1 MQNSAIKT
9 LFCNIKQ
16 KINHSFDG
24 EKHMK
29 RRIFTTLDNL
39 AKRDIFDAKYAQ
51 LEKRRENLDKQIRR
65 EEREAKIVLAKENVV
80 EFTAKAKK
88 YAKKQAKKAAYDA
101 KYLYVAGGH
110 AKNEF
115 LGWLTIFS
123 FHRSHKV
130 KTTRFVRYDDD
141 DKRLYLDFYERKDR
155 DRNKKARV
163 FVYIHG
169 GGWIG
174 GLPETREAYTTKLCE
189 KTGYFVASLYYG
201 EAPFYGHPEMIQNV
215 YKAFAWLKEHAD
227 EYNIDM
233 DRIFVGG
240 ESAGAHLS
248 SMAGAISTNPEYAA
262 HFDLD
267 ERSKNQR
274 ISALM
279 LNCGVY
285 DFPKAVHTGFKNIG
299 IYTQSYCK
307 GTPVEECSEELQK
320 EISPI
325 NWVTKDFPPT
335 FAISAENDKLAV
347 LTFDLV
353 KKLQDLGVSYEHYH
367 GEGKWAVH
375 AFPVAQ
381 FLTISQEAMKRTIA
395 FLNYFEIE

>member
-1 MQNSAIKT
+1 M
-9 LFCNIKQ
+9 
-16 KINHSFDG
+16 
-24 EKHMK
+24 
-29 RRIFTTLDNL
+29 
-39 AKRDIFDAKYAQ
+39 
-51 LEKRRENLDKQIRR
+51 
-65 EEREAKIVLAKENVV
+65 LAKENVANI
-80 EFTAKAKK
+80 TAKAKK
-88 YAKKQAKKAAYDA
+88 QAKKQAKKAAYDA

-123 FHRSHKV
+123 FRRSHKV
-130 KTTRFVRYDDD
+130 KTTRFLRYDQN
-141 DKRLYLDFYERKDR
+141 DKRLYLDIYERKDR
-155 DRNKKARV
+155 DRSKKARV
-163 FVYIHG
+163 FIYIHG

-201 EAPFYGHPEMIQNV
+201 DAPFYGHPEMIQNV
-215 YKAFAWLKEHAD
+215 YKAFAWLKDHAD

-233 DRIFVGG
+233 DHIFVGG

-267 ERSKNQR
+267 ERSKDQK

-307 GTPVEECSEELQK
+307 GTPVEECSEQLQK
-320 EISPI
+320 EVSPI
-325 NWVTKDFPPT
+325 NWVTENFPPT

-353 KKLQDLGVSYEHYH
+353 KKFQQLGVAYEHYH

-375 AFPVAQ
+375 AFAVAQ
-381 FLTISQEAMKRTIA
+381 FLKISKEAMKRTIA

>member
-1 MQNSAIKT
+1 
-9 LFCNIKQ
+9 
-16 KINHSFDG
+16 
-24 EKHMK
+24 MK

-201 EAPFYGHPEMIQNV
+201 EAPF
-215 YKAFAWLKEHAD
+215 
-227 EYNIDM
+227 
-233 DRIFVGG
+233 
-240 ESAGAHLS
+240 
-248 SMAGAISTNPEYAA
+248 
-262 HFDLD
+262 
-267 ERSKNQR
+267 
-274 ISALM
+274 
-279 LNCGVY
+279 
-285 DFPKAVHTGFKNIG
+285 
-299 IYTQSYCK
+299 
-307 GTPVEECSEELQK
+307 
-320 EISPI
+320 
-325 NWVTKDFPPT
+325 
-335 FAISAENDKLAV
+335 
-347 LTFDLV
+347 
-353 KKLQDLGVSYEHYH
+353 
-367 GEGKWAVH
+367 
-375 AFPVAQ
+375 
-381 FLTISQEAMKRTIA
+381 
-395 FLNYFEIE
+395 

>member
-1 MQNSAIKT
+1 
-9 LFCNIKQ
+9 
-16 KINHSFDG
+16 
-24 EKHMK
+24 MK
-29 RRIFTTLDNL
+29 RHIFTSNNTVLDDFGKRPL
-39 AKRDIFDAKYAQ
+39 FDLKKDELEKKRDQ
-51 LEKRRENLDKQIRR
+51 LDRQIRR
-65 EEREAKIVLAKENVV
+65 EEREAKIVLVKEDLK
-80 EFTAKAKK
+80 EFSSKAKK

-115 LGWLTIFS
+115 LGWCTVFS
-123 FHRSHKV
+123 FRRSHKI
-130 KTTRFVRYDDD
+130 KATRFVRYAED

-155 DRNKKARV
+155 DRSKKAKV

-174 GLPETREAYTTKLCE
+174 GLPETREAYTTVLCE

-201 EAPFYGHPEMIQNV
+201 EAPFYKHPQMIENV
-215 YKAFAWLKEHAD
+215 YKAFAWLKEHAE

-233 DRIFVGG
+233 DSIFVGG

-248 SMAGAISTNPEYAA
+248 SMAGAISTNPEYAEK
-262 HFDLD
+262 FNLD
-267 ERSKNQR
+267 ERAKDQK

-285 DFPKAVHTGFKNIG
+285 DMEKAVHTGFKNIG
-299 IYTQSYCK
+299 IYTQSYC
-307 GTPVEECSEELQK
+307 GGIPVEECDEEFRK

-325 NWVTKDFPPT
+325 YWVTKDFPPT
-335 FAISAENDKLAV
+335 FAISGENDKLAV

-353 KKLQDLGVSYEHYH
+353 DKLRNLDVKFEHYH

-381 FLTISQEAMKRTIA
+381 FLKISKEVMKRTVV
-395 FLNYFEIE
+395 FLKENE

>member
-1 MQNSAIKT
+1 
-9 LFCNIKQ
+9 
-16 KINHSFDG
+16 
-24 EKHMK
+24 MK
-29 RRIFTTLDNL
+29 RHIFTSKNL
-39 AKRDIFDAKYAQ
+39 QPQAFGKASPFDLKHDQ
-51 LEKRRENLDKQIRR
+51 LEKRRDELERRIKR
-65 EEREAKIVLAKENVV
+65 EEREAKIVLAKENLK
-80 EFTAKAKK
+80 EFSAKAKK
-88 YAKKQAKKAAYDA
+88 HAKKQAKKAAYDA

-123 FHRSHKV
+123 FHRSHKI
-130 KTTRFVRYDDD
+130 KATRFIRYAED

-155 DRNKKARV
+155 DRIKKAKV

-201 EAPFYGHPEMIQNV
+201 DAPFYGHPQMIENV
-215 YKAFAWLKEHAD
+215 YKAFAWLKEHAE

-233 DRIFVGG
+233 DSIFVGG

-248 SMAGAISTNPEYAA
+248 SMAGAISSNPEYAA
-262 HFDLD
+262 HFSLD
-267 ERSKNQR
+267 ERSKNQK

-285 DFPKAVHTGFKNIG
+285 DFPKAVRTGFKNIG

-307 GTPVEECSEELQK
+307 GIPVVECDEALQK
-320 EISPI
+320 EVSPI

-335 FAISAENDKLAV
+335 FAVSAENDKLAV

-353 KKLQDLGVSYEHYH
+353 KKFQDLGVAYEHYH

-381 FLTISQEAMKRTIA
+381 FLKISKEVMKRTVA
-395 FLNYFEIE
+395 FLKENE